1 MTDNKIVA
9 RVQEQEDGTFLV
21 CSPGVG
27 VVDAV
32 PHRGIYLNPMEC
44 FLRLRVLNHWQSVML
59 PHDVKGWVAERFVE
73 QTHHPVEYNQP
84 LVRLKPGMEAPGDA
98 AGGDRGGEEGK
109 LPDSGLIKVEAPSEG
124 IFYRRP
130 GPDSPSYVELGS
142 EVTTGMVLGLVEV
155 MKSFNQILYG
165 GPGFPERGT
174 VARIGAEDS
183 EDVAF
188 GQMLFLIK
196 PE

>member
-1 MTDNKIVA
+1 MADTKIVA
-9 RVQEQEDGTFLV
+9 RVQEQEDGTTLV

-32 PHRGIYLNPMEC
+32 PIKGIYLNPMEC
-44 FLRLRVLNHWQSVML
+44 FLRLRVLNHWQQVLL
-59 PHDVKGWVAERFVE
+59 PRNVKGWIAERFVE

-84 LVRLKPGMEAPGDA
+84 LVRLKLGMDAPGEA
-98 AGGDRGGEEGK
+98 AGGGGAEGTK
-109 LPDSGLIKVEAPSEG
+109 QQDQDLITVSAPSEG

-130 GPDSPSYVELGS
+130 GPDSPYYVEVGDT
-142 EVTTGMVLGLVEV
+142 VTTGTVLGLVEV

-183 EDVAF
+183 EEVAF

>member
-1 MTDNKIVA
+1 MADNQIVA
-9 RVQEQEDGTFLV
+9 RVEEQDDGTFLV
-21 CSPGVG
+21 RSPGVG

-32 PHRGIYLNPMEC
+32 PNQGIYLNPMEC
-44 FLRLRVLNHWQSVML
+44 FLRLKVLNGWQQVLL
-59 PHDVKGWVAERFVE
+59 PHNVKGWIAERFVE
-73 QTHHPVEYNQP
+73 DTHHPVEYNQP
-84 LVRLKPGMEAPGDA
+84 LVRLTAGMDAPGERLGA
-98 AGGDRGGEEGK
+98 VGEQGGE
-109 LPDSGLIKVEAPSEG
+109 LQDQGLIKVSAPSEG

-130 GPDSPSYVELGS
+130 GPDSPSYVELGD
-142 EVTTGMVLGLVEV
+142 EVITGTVLGLVEV

-183 EDVAF
+183 AEVQFD
-188 GQMLFLIK
+188 QMLFLIK

>member
-1 MTDNKIVA
+1 MADNQIVA
-9 RVQEQEDGTFLV
+9 RVEEQDDGTFLV
-21 CSPGVG
+21 RSPGVG

-32 PHRGIYLNPMEC
+32 PNQGIYLNPMEC
-44 FLRLRVLNHWQSVML
+44 FLRLKVLNGWQQVLL
-59 PHDVKGWVAERFVE
+59 PHNVKGWIAERFVDE
-73 QTHHPVEYNQP
+73 THHPVEYNQP
-84 LVRLKPGMEAPGDA
+84 LVRLKLGMDAPGERSGE
-98 AGGDRGGEEGK
+98 GGGAEGGK
-109 LPDSGLIKVEAPSEG
+109 QDHGLIKVTAPSEG

-130 GPDSPSYVELGS
+130 GPDSPYYVELGDT
-142 EVTTGMVLGLVEV
+142 VTTGTVLGLVEV